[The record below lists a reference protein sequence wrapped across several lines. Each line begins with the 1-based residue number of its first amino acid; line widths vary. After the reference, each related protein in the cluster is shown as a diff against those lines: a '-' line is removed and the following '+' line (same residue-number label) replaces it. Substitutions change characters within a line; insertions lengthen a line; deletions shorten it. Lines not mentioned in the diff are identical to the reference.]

1 MSTPEYDW
9 HDVYS
14 RYVDLVSD
22 AKDRDVIRDAADLPY
37 PRKII
42 RATMLAF
49 MRQEKDHQKR
59 ELMKTLYLTIANFQS
74 MTAQEREA
82 VQIMSRLDPAL
93 PDAELKK
100 LAKRI
105 ATASDV
111 YQAVLRR
118 YESDLQQLNEDLNT
132 LLSS

>member
-1 MSTPEYDW
+1 
-9 HDVYS
+9 
-14 RYVDLVSD
+14 
-22 AKDRDVIRDAADLPY
+22 
-37 PRKII
+37 
-42 RATMLAF
+42 
-49 MRQEKDHQKR
+49 
-59 ELMKTLYLTIANFQS
+59 
-74 MTAQEREA
+74 
-82 VQIMSRLDPAL
+82 MSRLDPAL

-132 LLSS
+132 LPSS